1 MPDMDRKAT
10 TDARRGQRPDSI
22 SDHSNSENPSR
33 FDRFVHGV
41 AGNDGNSFKLLLA
54 VLQRQCWFVLLI
66 GLLACNPISVRAE
79 PSADAGTVSIAES
92 QAGWIGES
100 GYASYYGRAHQGR
113 RTAFGTRFD
122 QGKLTAAHPW
132 LPFGSHVRVTLAGTE
147 RSVVV
152 TITDRLYSAR
162 RVIDLSLAAARSLGM
177 VAQGIAKVSLAPG

>member
-79 PSADAGTVSIAES
+79 PSAES
-92 QAGWIGES
+92 QTNWVGES